1 MATGTFLSEERKT
14 AFDRD
19 GYVIAEG
26 FLSADEVESIRRE
39 ITAIVDRYPD
49 VPEELV
55 QIEPAV
61 RRGAVKP
68 DSVELGVRK
77 LFRMTRHNELFRS
90 LAHHPGMVGIAVELI
105 GQDVALFQSMLLMK
119 PPRFGG
125 QKVWHQDN
133 AYFRLE
139 PNDVFGFWI
148 ALDDA
153 DVENGCMH
161 VIPGSHRK
169 GIGEHGGV
177 ADDYGL
183 SSAPTADDA
192 VACVM
197 KTGDA
202 LVFHG
207 ETYHYTPPNTTDR
220 RRRALQY
227 HYASTHCRSSKDS
240 PFNSMEP
247 EVIVA
252 GAGAEVPAVGWYA

>member
-1 MATGTFLSEERKT
+1 MTTGTVLSGAQKA
-14 AFDRD
+14 AFERD
-19 GYVIAEG
+19 GYYVMEG
-26 FLSADEVESIRRE
+26 LLDGGEVESIRRE
-39 ITAIVDRYPD
+39 ITAIVGRYPD

-61 RRGAVKP
+61 RRGAVEP
-68 DSVELGVRK
+68 ESVELGVRK
-77 LFRMTRHNELFRS
+77 LFRMTLHNELFRS
-90 LAHHPGMVGIAVELI
+90 LAHHPVMVGIAVELI

-148 ALDDA
+148 ALDDT

-161 VIPGSHRK
+161 VIPGSHRE

-177 ADDYGL
+177 EDDYGL
-183 SSAPTADDA
+183 SSAPAQNTAI
-192 VACVM
+192 ACVM
-197 KTGDA
+197 KAGDA

-207 ETYHYTPPNTTDR
+207 ETYHYTPPNKSDR

-227 HYASTHCRSSKDS
+227 HYAATHCRSSKDS
-240 PFNSMEP
+240 PFKSFRP

-252 GAGAEVPAVGWYA
+252 GAGAESPAGGWYD

>member
-1 MATGTFLSEERKT
+1 MTTGTVLSEAHKA
-14 AFDRD
+14 AFERD
-19 GYVIAEG
+19 GYFVAEE

-39 ITAIVDRYPD
+39 ITEIVDRYPD

-61 RRGAVKP
+61 RRGTVEP
-68 DSVELGVRK
+68 ESVELGVRK
-77 LFRMTRHNELFRS
+77 LFRMTLHNELFRS
-90 LAHHPGMVGIAVELI
+90 LAHHPVMVGIAVELI
-105 GQDVALFQSMLLMK
+105 GRDVALFQSMLLMK

-148 ALDDA
+148 ALDDT

-161 VIPGSHRK
+161 VIPGSHRE

-183 SSAPTADDA
+183 SSAPAQNNA
-192 VACVM
+192 IACVM
-197 KTGDA
+197 KAGDA

-207 ETYHYTPPNTTDR
+207 ETYHYTPPNKSDR

-240 PFNSMEP
+240 PFKSSRP

-252 GAGAEVPAVGWYA
+252 GEGAESPAG

>member
-1 MATGTFLSEERKT
+1 MTTGTVLSGAQKA
-14 AFDRD
+14 AFERD
-19 GYVIAEG
+19 GYYVMEG
-26 FLSADEVESIRRE
+26 LLDDDEVESIRRE
-39 ITAIVDRYPD
+39 ITAIVGRYPD

-61 RRGAVKP
+61 RRGAVEP
-68 DSVELGVRK
+68 ESVELGVRK
-77 LFRMTRHNELFRS
+77 LFRMTLHNELFRS
-90 LAHHPGMVGIAVELI
+90 LAHHPVMVGIAVELI

-148 ALDDA
+148 ALDDT

-161 VIPGSHRK
+161 VIPGSHRE

-177 ADDYGL
+177 EDDYGL
-183 SSAPTADDA
+183 SSAPAQNTAI
-192 VACVM
+192 ACVM
-197 KTGDA
+197 KAGDA

-207 ETYHYTPPNTTDR
+207 ETYHYTPPNKSDR

-240 PFNSMEP
+240 PFKAFRP

-252 GAGAEVPAVGWYA
+252 GAGAESPAGGWYD

>member
-1 MATGTFLSEERKT
+1 MTTGTTLSEAQKA
-14 AFDRD
+14 AFERD
-19 GYVIAEG
+19 GYYVMEG
-26 FLSADEVESIRRE
+26 LLDDGEVESIRRE

-61 RRGAVKP
+61 RRGAVEP
-68 DSVELGVRK
+68 ESVELGVRK
-77 LFRMTRHNELFRS
+77 LFRMTLHNELFRS
-90 LAHHPGMVGIAVELI
+90 LAHHPVMVGIAVELI

-139 PNDVFGFWI
+139 PNNVFGFWI
-148 ALDDA
+148 ALDDT

-161 VIPGSHRK
+161 VIPGSHRE

-183 SSAPTADDA
+183 SSAPAQNN
-192 VACVM
+192 VIACIM
-197 KTGDA
+197 KAGDA

-207 ETYHYTPPNTTDR
+207 ETYHYTPPNKSDR

-240 PFNSMEP
+240 PFKSFRP

-252 GAGAEVPAVGWYA
+252 GEGAEHPAG

>member
-1 MATGTFLSEERKT
+1 MTTGTVLSEAHKA
-14 AFDRD
+14 AFERD
-19 GYVIAEG
+19 GYFVAEE
-26 FLSADEVESIRRE
+26 FLSADEVKSIQRE

-61 RRGAVKP
+61 RRGAIEP
-68 DSVELGVRK
+68 ESVELGVRK
-77 LFRMTRHNELFRS
+77 LFRMTLHNELFRS
-90 LAHHPGMVGIAVELI
+90 LAYHPVMVGIAVELI

-148 ALDDA
+148 ALDDT

-183 SSAPTADDA
+183 SSTPAQNNAI
-192 VACVM
+192 ACIM
-197 KTGDA
+197 KAGDA

-207 ETYHYTPPNTTDR
+207 ETYHYTPPNKSDR

-240 PFNSMEP
+240 PFKSSRP

-252 GAGAEVPAVGWYA
+252 GEGAGSPAG

>member
-1 MATGTFLSEERKT
+1 MTAETLLSQDRKA
-14 AFDRD
+14 AFSRD
-19 GYVIAEG
+19 GYFIAEA
-26 FLSADEVESIRRE
+26 FLTPDEVESIRRE

-61 RRGAVKP
+61 RRGAVTP
-68 DSVELGVRK
+68 ESRELGVRK
-77 LFRMTRHNELFRS
+77 LFRMTRHSELFHA
-90 LAHHPGMVGIAVELI
+90 LALHPRMVGIAVELI
-105 GQDVALFQSMLLMK
+105 GPDVALFQSMLLMK

-153 DVENGCMH
+153 DVANGCMH
-161 VIPGSHRK
+161 VIPGSHRA

-197 KTGDA
+197 KSGDA

-207 ETYHYTPPNTTDR
+207 ETYHYTPPNTSDR

-227 HYASTHCRSSKDS
+227 HYASTHCRSTKDS
-240 PFNSMEP
+240 PFKSTEP

-252 GAGAEVPAVGWYA
+252 GAGAVARPPEG

>member
-1 MATGTFLSEERKT
+1 MATGTLMSEERKT

-19 GYVIAEG
+19 GYVIMAE
-26 FLSADEVESIRRE
+26 FLSAGEVESIRRE

-61 RRGAVKP
+61 RRGAIKP
-68 DSVELGVRK
+68 ESVELGVRK
-77 LFRMTRHNELFRS
+77 LFRMTRHNQLFRS
-90 LAHHPGMVGIAVELI
+90 LAHHPGMVGIAVDLI

-161 VIPGSHRK
+161 VIPGSHRE

-252 GAGAEVPAVGWYA
+252 GVGAESPAVGWYA

>member
-1 MATGTFLSEERKT
+1 MTTGTVLSGAQKA
-14 AFDRD
+14 AFERD
-19 GYVIAEG
+19 GYYVMEG
-26 FLSADEVESIRRE
+26 LLDDGEVESIRRE
-39 ITAIVDRYPD
+39 ITSIVDQYPD

-61 RRGAVKP
+61 RRGAVTP
-68 DSVELGVRK
+68 ESVELGVRK
-77 LFRMTRHNELFRS
+77 LFRMTLHNELFRS
-90 LAHHPGMVGIAVELI
+90 LAHHPVMVGIAVELI

-148 ALDDA
+148 ALDDT

-161 VIPGSHRK
+161 VIPGSHRE

-183 SSAPTADDA
+183 SSAPAQNTAI
-192 VACVM
+192 ACIM
-197 KTGDA
+197 KAGDA

-207 ETYHYTPPNTTDR
+207 ETYHYTPPNKSDR

-227 HYASTHCRSSKDS
+227 HYGSTHCRSSKDS
-240 PFNSMEP
+240 PFKSFRP

-252 GAGAEVPAVGWYA
+252 GEGAESPVR

>member
-1 MATGTFLSEERKT
+1 MTTRTMLSEEQAAAYNK
-14 AFDRD
+14 D
-19 GYVIAEG
+19 GYFIMES
-26 FLSADEVESIRRE
+26 FLSNDEVESIRRE

-68 DSVELGVRK
+68 ESIELGVRK
-77 LFRMTRHNELFRS
+77 LFRMTLHSELFLS
-90 LAHHPGMVGIAVELI
+90 LAHHPKMVGIAVELI
-105 GQDVALFQSMLLMK
+105 GPDVSLYQSMLLMK

-125 QKVWHQDN
+125 QKDWHQDN

-153 DVENGCMH
+153 TVENGCMH
-161 VIPGSHRK
+161 VIPGSHRG
-169 GIGEHGGV
+169 GIGRHGGV

-183 SSAPTADDA
+183 SSAPTGEDA

-197 KTGDA
+197 NAGDA

-207 ETYHYTPPNTTDR
+207 ETYHYTPPNTTDL

-240 PFNSMEP
+240 PFKSLKAEI
-247 EVIVA
+247 IVA
-252 GAGAEVPAVGWYA
+252 GAGAGSLIG

>member
-1 MATGTFLSEERKT
+1 MATGSLLSAAQKT

-19 GYVIAEG
+19 GYVIVEA
-26 FLSADEVESIRRE
+26 FLSAGEVESIRNE
-39 ITAIVDRYPD
+39 ISAIVDRYPD

-61 RRGAVKP
+61 RRGTVTP
-68 DSVELGVRK
+68 DRVELGVRK

-90 LAHHPGMVGIAVELI
+90 LAHHPGMVGIAVELL
-105 GQDVALFQSMLLMK
+105 GPDVVLFQSMLLMK

-161 VIPGSHRK
+161 VIPGSHRE

-240 PFNSMEP
+240 PFKSISS

-252 GAGAEVPAVGWYA
+252 GTGAEAEAPAAGP

>member
-1 MATGTFLSEERKT
+1 MTTGTVLSEAHKA
-14 AFDRD
+14 AFERD
-19 GYVIAEG
+19 GYFVAEE
-26 FLSADEVESIRRE
+26 FLSANEVKSIQRE

-61 RRGAVKP
+61 RRGTVKP
-68 DSVELGVRK
+68 ERLELGVRK
-77 LFRMTRHNELFRS
+77 LFRMTLHNELFRS
-90 LAHHPGMVGIAVELI
+90 LAYHSVMVGIAVELL
-105 GQDVALFQSMLLMK
+105 GPDVTLFQSMLLMK

-148 ALDDA
+148 ALDDT

-161 VIPGSHRK
+161 VIPGSHRE

-183 SSAPTADDA
+183 SSAPAENNA
-192 VACVM
+192 IACIM
-197 KTGDA
+197 KAGDA

-207 ETYHYTPPNTTDR
+207 ETYHYTPPNKSDR

-240 PFNSMEP
+240 PFKSIRP
-247 EVIVA
+247 EIVVA
-252 GAGAEVPAVGWYA
+252 GEGAESPAG

>member
-1 MATGTFLSEERKT
+1 MTTETLLSAAQKST
-14 AFDRD
+14 FDRD
-19 GYVIAEG
+19 GYFIAEA
-26 FLSADEVESIRRE
+26 FLSPDEVESIRRE

-61 RRGAVKP
+61 RRGAVTP
-68 DSVELGVRK
+68 ESTELGVRK
-77 LFRMTRHNELFRS
+77 LFRMTRHSELFRA
-90 LAHHPGMVGIAVELI
+90 LAFHPRMVGMALELI
-105 GQDVALFQSMLLMK
+105 GPDVSLFQSMLLMK

-153 DVENGCMH
+153 DVANGCMH
-161 VIPGSHRK
+161 VIPGSHRA

-177 ADDYGL
+177 EDDYGL
-183 SSAPTADDA
+183 SSAPTTDDA

-197 KTGDA
+197 KSGDA

-207 ETYHYTPPNTTDR
+207 ETYHYTPPNSSGR

-240 PFNSMEP
+240 PFKSTEP

-252 GAGAEVPAVGWYA
+252 GAGAGARPPEG

>member
-1 MATGTFLSEERKT
+1 MTTGTVLSEAHKA
-14 AFDRD
+14 AFERD
-19 GYVIAEG
+19 GYFVAEE
-26 FLSADEVESIRRE
+26 FLSADEVKSIQRE
-39 ITAIVDRYPD
+39 ITAIMDRYPD

-61 RRGAVKP
+61 RRGAIEP
-68 DSVELGVRK
+68 ESVELGVRK
-77 LFRMTRHNELFRS
+77 LFRMTLHNELFRS
-90 LAHHPGMVGIAVELI
+90 LAHHPVMVGIAVELI

-148 ALDDA
+148 ALDDT

-161 VIPGSHRK
+161 VIPGSHRE

-183 SSAPTADDA
+183 SSTPSQNNAI
-192 VACVM
+192 ACIM
-197 KTGDA
+197 KAGDA

-207 ETYHYTPPNTTDR
+207 ETYHYTPPNKSDR

-240 PFNSMEP
+240 PFKSSRP

-252 GAGAEVPAVGWYA
+252 GEGAESPAG

>member
-1 MATGTFLSEERKT
+1 MTTGMVLSEAHKT
-14 AFDRD
+14 AFERD
-19 GYVIAEG
+19 GYFIMEG
-26 FLSADEVESIRRE
+26 LLDDGEVESIRRE

-61 RRGAVKP
+61 RRGAVEP
-68 DSVELGVRK
+68 ESVELGVRK
-77 LFRMTRHNELFRS
+77 LFRMTLHNELFRS
-90 LAHHPGMVGIAVELI
+90 LAHHPVMVGIAVELI

-148 ALDDA
+148 ALDDT

-161 VIPGSHRK
+161 VIPGSHRE

-183 SSAPTADDA
+183 SSAPAQNTAI
-192 VACVM
+192 ACIM
-197 KTGDA
+197 KAGDA

-207 ETYHYTPPNTTDR
+207 ETYHYTPPNKSDR

-227 HYASTHCRSSKDS
+227 HYASTHSRSSKDS
-240 PFNSMEP
+240 PFKSFRP

-252 GAGAEVPAVGWYA
+252 GEGAESPAG

>member
-1 MATGTFLSEERKT
+1 MLSEEQIT
-14 AFDRD
+14 LFNRD
-19 GYVIAEG
+19 GYFIVKE
-26 FLSADEVESIRRE
+26 FLSCDEVEPIRQKITE
-39 ITAIVDRYPD
+39 IVGRYPD
-49 VPEELV
+49 VPDELV

-61 RRGAVKP
+61 RRGTVKP
-68 DSVELGVRK
+68 GQLELGVRK
-77 LFRMTRHNELFRS
+77 LFRMTLHDALFRA
-90 LAHHPGMVGIAVELI
+90 LAHHPRMVGIAVELL
-105 GQDVALFQSMLLMK
+105 GPDVTLFQSMLLMK

-125 QKVWHQDN
+125 RKVWHQDN

-161 VIPGSHRK
+161 VIPGSHRE

-183 SSAPTADDA
+183 SAAPRERDA

-197 KTGDA
+197 HTGDA

-207 ETYHYTPPNTTDR
+207 ETYHYTPRTEPIGAEGRSNTTTPQRTAGR
-220 RRRALQY
+220 RKTA
-227 HYASTHCRSSKDS
+227 RSSQLS
-240 PFNSMEP
+240 LS
-247 EVIVA
+247 
-252 GAGAEVPAVGWYA
+252 

>member
-1 MATGTFLSEERKT
+1 MTTETLLSGEQAAT
-14 AFDRD
+14 FDRD
-19 GYVIAEG
+19 GYIILEG
-26 FLSADEVESIRRE
+26 FLTDDEVESVRRE

-61 RRGAVKP
+61 RRGTVKP
-68 DSVELGVRK
+68 ERLELGVRK
-77 LFRMTRHNELFRS
+77 LFRMTRHSALFRT
-90 LAHHPGMVGIAVELI
+90 LAHHPKMVGIAVDLI
-105 GQDVALFQSMLLMK
+105 GPDVTLLQSMLLMK
-119 PPRFGG
+119 PPKFGG

-148 ALDDA
+148 ALDEA
-153 DVENGCMH
+153 YVENGCMH
-161 VIPGSHRK
+161 VIPGSHRE

-192 VACVM
+192 VPCIM
-197 KTGDA
+197 NTGDA

-207 ETYHYTPPNTTDR
+207 ETYHYTPPNTTVE

-240 PFNSMEP
+240 PFGSFAA

-252 GAGAEVPAVGWYA
+252 GAGAEVSTG

>member
-1 MATGTFLSEERKT
+1 MTTRTLLSKKQAA
-14 AFDRD
+14 AFEND
-19 GYVIAEG
+19 GYFIVEG
-26 FLSADEVESIRRE
+26 FLTTDEVESIRSE
-39 ITAIVDRYPD
+39 ITSIVDRYPD

-61 RRGAVKP
+61 RRGTIKP
-68 DSVELGVRK
+68 DNIELGVRK
-77 LFRMTRHNELFRS
+77 LFRMTLHNELFRS
-90 LAHHPGMVGIAVELI
+90 LAHHPEMVGIAVELL
-105 GQDVALFQSMLLMK
+105 GPDVTLFQSMLLMK

-139 PNDVFGFWI
+139 PNDVFGYWI

-153 DVENGCMH
+153 TVENGCMH
-161 VIPGSHRK
+161 VIPGSHLA
-169 GIGEHGGV
+169 GIGKHGGV

-183 SSAPTADDA
+183 ASAPSGEDA

-197 KTGDA
+197 NTGDA

-227 HYASTHCRSSKDS
+227 HYASTHCRPSKDS
-240 PFNSMEP
+240 PFKSLKAEI
-247 EVIVA
+247 IVA
-252 GAGAEVPAVGWYA
+252 GAGAESLDG

>member
-1 MATGTFLSEERKT
+1 MTTGTLLSEAHKT

-19 GYVIAEG
+19 GYFIAEA
-26 FLSADEVESIRRE
+26 FLSPEEVESIRRE

-61 RRGAVKP
+61 RRGAVTPESK
-68 DSVELGVRK
+68 ELGVRK
-77 LFRMTRHNELFRS
+77 LFRMTRHSKLFHA
-90 LAHHPGMVGIAVELI
+90 LALHPGMVGIAVELI
-105 GQDVALFQSMLLMK
+105 GPDVSLFQSMLLMK

-139 PNDVFGFWI
+139 PNNVFGFWI

-161 VIPGSHRK
+161 VIPGSHRE

-207 ETYHYTPPNTTDR
+207 ETYHYTPPNTSDR

-240 PFNSMEP
+240 PFKSTEP

-252 GAGAEVPAVGWYA
+252 GAGAEAGASSG

>member
-1 MATGTFLSEERKT
+1 MTTGTVLSEAHKA
-14 AFDRD
+14 AFERD
-19 GYVIAEG
+19 GYFVAEE
-26 FLSADEVESIRRE
+26 FLSANEVKSIQRE

-61 RRGAVKP
+61 RRGAVEP
-68 DSVELGVRK
+68 ESVELGVRK
-77 LFRMTRHNELFRS
+77 LFRMTLHNELFRS
-90 LAHHPGMVGIAVELI
+90 LAHHPVMVGIAIELI

-148 ALDDA
+148 ALDDT

-161 VIPGSHRK
+161 VIPGSHRE

-183 SSAPTADDA
+183 SSAPAQNNA
-192 VACVM
+192 IACIM
-197 KTGDA
+197 KAGDA

-207 ETYHYTPPNTTDR
+207 ETYHYTPPNKSDR

-240 PFNSMEP
+240 PFKSFRP

-252 GAGAEVPAVGWYA
+252 GEGAESPAG

>member
-1 MATGTFLSEERKT
+1 MATETILSEEQAS
-14 AFDRD
+14 AFDND
-19 GYVIAEG
+19 GYFILKG
-26 FLSADEVESIRRE
+26 FLTADEVESIRRE

-55 QIEPAV
+55 QIEPAA
-61 RRGAVKP
+61 RRGSVKP

-77 LFRMTRHNELFRS
+77 LFRMTLHNELFRS
-90 LAHHPGMVGIAVELI
+90 LAHHPRMVGIAVELL
-105 GQDVALFQSMLLMK
+105 GPDVTLYQSMLLMK

-153 DVENGCMH
+153 TIENGCMH
-161 VIPGSHRK
+161 VIPGSHRG
-169 GIGEHGGV
+169 GIGKHGGV
-177 ADDYGL
+177 SDDYGL
-183 SSAPTADDA
+183 TTAPTADDA
-192 VACVM
+192 VACAM
-197 KTGDA
+197 DTGDA

-207 ETYHYTPPNTTDR
+207 ETYHYTPPNRTEQ

-227 HYASTHCRSSKDS
+227 HYASTHCRTSKDS
-240 PFNSMEP
+240 PFKSLKAEI
-247 EVIVA
+247 IVS
-252 GAGAEVPAVGWYA
+252 GAGAESSDG

>member
-1 MATGTFLSEERKT
+1 MATGTSLSKEQKT

-19 GYVIAEG
+19 GYVIVAE
-26 FLSADEVESIRRE
+26 FLSTGEVESIRRE
-39 ITAIVDRYPD
+39 TTAIVDRFPD

-68 DSVELGVRK
+68 DRVELGVRK
-77 LFRMTRHNELFRS
+77 LFRMTRHNEQFRS

-105 GQDVALFQSMLLMK
+105 GPDVVLFQSMLLMK

-161 VIPGSHRK
+161 VIPGSHRE
-169 GIGEHGGV
+169 GIEEHGGV

-183 SSAPTADDA
+183 SSAPTANDA

-207 ETYHYTPPNTTDR
+207 ETYHFTPPNTTDR

-240 PFNSMEP
+240 PFKSIEP

-252 GAGAEVPAVGWYA
+252 GTGAEAPAVAWSA

>member
-1 MATGTFLSEERKT
+1 MTTRILLSAAQKT
-14 AFDRD
+14 AFDHD
-19 GYVIAEG
+19 GYVILEG
-26 FLSADEVESIRRE
+26 FLDTEEVESIRRE
-39 ITAIVDRYPD
+39 ISAIVDRYPD

-61 RRGAVKP
+61 RRGTVKP
-68 DSVELGVRK
+68 ETRELGVRK
-77 LFRMTRHNELFRS
+77 LFRMTRHNELFRE
-90 LAHHPGMVGIAVELI
+90 LAHHPRMVGIAVELI
-105 GQDVALFQSMLLMK
+105 GQDVSLFQSMLLMK

-161 VIPGSHRK
+161 VIPGSHSD
-169 GIGEHGGV
+169 GIGDHGGV

-183 SSAPTADDA
+183 STAPTADDA
-192 VACVM
+192 VACMM
-197 KTGDA
+197 KAGDA

-207 ETYHYTPPNTTDR
+207 ETYHYTPPNRSDR

-240 PFNSMEP
+240 PFNTIEP

-252 GAGAEVPAVGWYA
+252 GAGAETPTG